1 MNTIEKYKDL
11 TSFYSNAVIIIFL
24 LALILMVL
32 PFGAVSKFTAWFA
45 QFPVILLMCIV
56 STKAYQSLAETG
68 SPEFKVWRILM
79 FAGYSIF
86 VGEVFFVIANFTGSS
101 AMNLASAI
109 LKLMAYIFFILG
121 LWAMVSHVRDMGKKT
136 NLFLPILAVFVVLA
150 TTGYLLFNAFSA
162 SQTAS
167 NLTMWA
173 NIGFLLP
180 DFLLLAIAIVV
191 AVRTY
196 GGKLSPS
203 YMVLGVGCFFLIL
216 YHVVGSFLTAGG
228 FSIFDHPIQILL
240 LCAMTAL
247 TVGSDMRFKLELM
260 MRKF

>member
-1 MNTIEKYKDL
+1 
-11 TSFYSNAVIIIFL
+11 
-24 LALILMVL
+24 
-32 PFGAVSKFTAWFA
+32 
-45 QFPVILLMCIV
+45 MCIV
-56 STKAYQSLAETG
+56 STKAYQGLAETG

-86 VGEVFFVIANFTGSS
+86 IGEVFFVIANFTGSPT
-101 AMNLASAI
+101 MNLVSAI
-109 LKLMAYIFFILG
+109 FKLLAYTFFIIG

-150 TTGYLLFNAFSA
+150 TTGYLLFNAFSV
-162 SQTAS
+162 SQTTS

-173 NIGFLLP
+173 NIGFLVP
-180 DFLLLAIAIVV
+180 DFMLLVIAITV
-191 AVRTY
+191 AIRTF

-216 YHVVGSFLTAGG
+216 YHVVGSFLTASGVV
-228 FSIFDHPIQILL
+228 IFNHPVQILL
-240 LCAMTAL
+240 LCAMMAL
-247 TVGSDMRFKLELM
+247 TIGSDMRLKLELM

>member
-1 MNTIEKYKDL
+1 MSILEKYKNL
-11 TSFYSNAVIIIFL
+11 TSTYSNTVIAIFM
-24 LALILMVL
+24 LALILIVL
-32 PFGAVSKFTAWFA
+32 PVEAVSKFTAWFA

-68 SPEFKVWRILM
+68 SPEFRVWRILM
-79 FAGYSIF
+79 LAGYSIF
-86 VGEVFFVIANFTGSS
+86 VGEIFFVFANFTGSPG
-101 AMNLASAI
+101 MNLTSAI
-109 LKLMAYIFFILG
+109 LKLLAYIFFILG
-121 LWAMVSHVRDMGKKT
+121 LWAMVSHVRDMGKKS

-150 TTGYLLFNAFSA
+150 STGYLLFNAFSA

-173 NIGFLLP
+173 NIGFLVP
-180 DFLLLAIAIVV
+180 DFLLLVIAIVV
-191 AVRTY
+191 TIRTY

-216 YHVVGSFLTAGG
+216 YHVVGSFLTASGV
-228 FSIFDHPIQILL
+228 SIFNHPVQILL

-247 TVGSDMRFKLELM
+247 AVGSDMRLKLELL

>member
-1 MNTIEKYKDL
+1 MSLIKKYSES
-11 TSFYSNAVIIIFL
+11 TSSYSNAVIAIFF
-24 LALILMVL
+24 LALILILL
-32 PFGAVSKFTAWFA
+32 PVETVSRFSAWFA

-56 STKAYQSLAETG
+56 STKAYGSLAETG
-68 SPEFKVWRILM
+68 SPEFRVWRILM

-86 VGEVFFVIANFTGSS
+86 IGEIFFVIANFTGSP
-101 AMNLASAI
+101 AMNLVSAI
-109 LKLMAYIFFILG
+109 LKLMAYIFFIFG

-136 NLFLPILAVFVVLA
+136 NVFLPILVVFIVLA
-150 TTGYLLFNAFSA
+150 IVGYLLFKEFSV
-162 SQTAS
+162 SQVTS

-191 AVRTY
+191 TIRTY

-203 YMVLGVGCFFLIL
+203 YMVLGIGCFFLIL
-216 YHVVGSFLTAGG
+216 YHIVGSFLTASAVVT
-228 FSIFDHPIQILL
+228 FNHPVQILL

-247 TVGSDMRFKLELM
+247 TVGSDMRLKLEM
-260 MRKF
+260 QMRKF